1 MKFKLDYFLNNY
13 KSMYV
18 SVNTALINN
27 YEVLPIRVELDCQ
40 NGLPGV
46 KIIGLADTAVRE
58 SYFRVSTALKAC
70 GYKIPAKKILINFM
84 PANIP
89 KKGSSFDFALAVA
102 LLKVMEVIELNTLN
116 DYTFLGEISLKG
128 ELKKVNGVLSI
139 IEYLNKKSSKKL
151 IVPSDNIQEASL
163 LNKEAVGL
171 SHIKDFIKFIKQG
184 VYTNTTVST
193 IFEKNQYKDF
203 LDVINQPFALRGVE
217 IAVTGKHHF
226 LMIGTPGSG
235 KSMIG
240 ERIPYV
246 MPDLN
251 EQEIIEINSL
261 YSMSGLLSESLIKEP
276 PFRSPHHTTSDSAL
290 IGGRSIGEITLAHN
304 GVLFLDELSEFRY
317 NVLNALR
324 EPLEKAYINISRVG
338 INVKL
343 PAKFLLVSASN
354 PCNCG
359 NYLRNNGT
367 CTCTVSELI
376 RFRRKLNGP
385 LMDRFDIKIP
395 IDIPNIIDVKKNER
409 YSSSNIKKNV
419 LTAIE
424 FSKTIG
430 KQLID
435 KKALD
440 KIKSYAEKY
449 KLTARGVNKTIGVA
463 KTIAL
468 LDSSKD
474 IQEKHMTESM
484 LYTKPIKW
492 VEQG

>member
-1 MKFKLDYFLNNY
+1 MNILI
-13 KSMYV
+13 SMYV
-18 SVNTALINN
+18 CVNTALINN
-27 YEVLPIRVELDCQ
+27 YEVVPIRVELDCQ

-58 SYFRVSTALKAC
+58 SYFRVSTALKSC

-102 LLKVMEVIELNTLN
+102 MLKVMGAIEPNEFN
-116 DYTFLGEISLKG
+116 GYTFLGEISLRG

-139 IEYLNKKSSKKL
+139 IEYLNKKSCKKL
-151 IVPSDNIQEASL
+151 LVSSENIQEASL
-163 LNKEAVGL
+163 LNKQAIGL
-171 SHIKDFIKFIKQG
+171 NHIKDIIKLAKQG
-184 VYTNTTVST
+184 VYNST
-193 IFEKNQYKDF
+193 PASINFEKSPHKDF
-203 LDVINQPFALRGVE
+203 SDVINQPFALRGVE

-240 ERIPYV
+240 ERIPYI

-251 EQEIIEINSL
+251 EQEIIEVNSL
-261 YSMSGLLSESLIKEP
+261 YSMCGLLSDTLIKDP
-276 PFRSPHHTTSDSAL
+276 PYRSPHHTTSDSAL

-324 EPLEKAYINISRVG
+324 EPLEKFYINISRVG

-359 NYLRNNGT
+359 NYLRNDGS

-395 IDIPNIIDVKKNER
+395 IDVPNIIDVKKDDR
-409 YSSSNIKKNV
+409 YSSKNIKHNI
-419 LTAIE
+419 LNAIE
-424 FSKTIG
+424 FSKTVPE
-430 KQLID
+430 LCLE
-435 KKALD
+435 KKALE
-440 KIKSYAEKY
+440 KIKIYSEKH
-449 KLTARGVNKTIGVA
+449 KLTARAVNKTINVA
-463 KTIAL
+463 KSIAL
-468 LDSSKD
+468 LDASGEIK
-474 IQEKHMTESM
+474 EKHMIEAM
-484 LYTKPIKW
+484 LYTKPIRW
-492 VEQG
+492 VEEF